1 MISSTNIWEEFFDR
15 YIKDVLIKDT
25 EYGTVGRVDVSKT
38 LLVFFESRLY
48 EDLVNNPV
56 PVINHARQA
65 FKWVINRYYP
75 SSNGRDVEVRF
86 YNLPIKRRVKDLR
99 SRLLAK
105 FVEVEGIVT
114 KVTNVFPRVT
124 KAIYQ
129 CTNCSNLIEVDVDG
143 DNIPKPTQ
151 CKCGRRKFDLVD
163 YNSVDSQI
171 ISVQD
176 YPEKLKG
183 GEKPRVVNVIL
194 DRDLVDEVVP
204 GDRVRL
210 TGIVKAGVRGGRK
223 NAYLDVCIEANC
235 VDVMHKEYEEFT
247 FTEEDVLEI
256 KRLSKDP
263 ELVRKI
269 VSSIASTIHGY
280 DDIKLAV
287 ILALFGGVPRTFPDG
302 TRRRGDIHILLLG
315 DPSTAKSQIL
325 MSVANIA
332 PRRIIASGKGAS
344 TAGLTA
350 AVVND
355 EATGRWT
362 VEAGALVLAD
372 KGVALI
378 DELDKMSKQD
388 RESIHTA
395 LEQQIIPI
403 SKAGINVTL
412 MSRCTLIAAANPKYT
427 RFDPYVPIADQIDF
441 DPALLSR
448 FDLIFM
454 VRDEPDADKDAA
466 IADFILESYMSPSS
480 STPAIDPELL
490 RKYIAYAKKN
500 ISPTI
505 SKEAA
510 ERIKEFYVKMR
521 KHRSGSPVPITPRQ
535 LEAVIRLSEASARL
549 HLRETVTVEDVE
561 MAISLVEKS
570 LLDVA
575 YDVQEQ
581 TIDIDNVY
589 GTPKSKR
596 DKIMTIVKLLEQLST
611 GVYGASEEDIIGAAA
626 DRGISASDVKEIL
639 RIMREKGDVYCPRYG
654 YYKLTDRV

>member
-1 MISSTNIWEEFFDR
+1 M
-15 YIKDVLIKDT
+15 
-25 EYGTVGRVDVSKT
+25 
-38 LLVFFESRLY
+38 
-48 EDLVNNPV
+48 
-56 PVINHARQA
+56 
-65 FKWVINRYYP
+65 
-75 SSNGRDVEVRF
+75 
-86 YNLPIKRRVKDLR
+86 
-99 SRLLAK
+99 
-105 FVEVEGIVT
+105 
-114 KVTNVFPRVT
+114 
-124 KAIYQ
+124 
-129 CTNCSNLIEVDVDG
+129 DVDG